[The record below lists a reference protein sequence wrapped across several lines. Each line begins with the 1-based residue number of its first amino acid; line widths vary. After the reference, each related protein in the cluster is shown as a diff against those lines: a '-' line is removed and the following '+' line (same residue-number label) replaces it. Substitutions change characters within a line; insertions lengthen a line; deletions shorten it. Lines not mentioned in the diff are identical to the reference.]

1 MYTILIHVLA
11 IIFVGKRCFPL
22 LDDKAT
28 YRILKHVDLFDRQ
41 TARLHEESMKE
52 VRFHLHSDY
61 DEDEVI

>member
-1 MYTILIHVLA
+1 MYSIMIHVLA

-41 TARLHEESMKE
+41 VQLNDESMKQ

-61 DEDEVI
+61 DEGEVI

>member
-1 MYTILIHVLA
+1 MYTIMIHVLA

-22 LDDKAT
+22 LDDKAA

-41 TARLHEESMKE
+41 VQFNDDSMKQ

>member
-1 MYTILIHVLA
+1 MIHVLA

-22 LDDKAT
+22 LDDKAA

-41 TARLHEESMKE
+41 AARLTDKSMRD
-52 VRFHLHSDY
+52 VRFHLHSEY